1 MSENMQL
8 VDRVLLILEELCES
22 DRPLGP
28 TELAEK
34 LSLSKSTVYRLLNA
48 LVARNYAEKT
58 ADGTYRLGCRL
69 VEMMGSHINS
79 LELIAE
85 ARPYLSSI
93 NADLNLTAHLGVL
106 DRDEVIYIEKLD
118 AVPAGHLS
126 QQVGFR
132 VPAFCSSLGKCL
144 LASLS
149 GDGQAEALERCKFV
163 VYTKNTIPNRQELA
177 KHLRQVRMQGWA
189 MDNCEYADDRRCV
202 AAPIYDYRGDAIAA
216 ISASGSLLRMPDDMV
231 PKVII
236 TVKQAAAAISTRL
249 GYFGR

>member
-1 MSENMQL
+1 MQL
-8 VDRVLLILEELCES
+8 VDRVLLILEELCEA
-22 DRPLGP
+22 DQPLGP
-28 TELAEK
+28 TVLAEK
-34 LSLSKSTVYRLLNA
+34 LGLSKSTVYRLLNA

-58 ADGTYRLGCRL
+58 SDGTYRLGCRL
-69 VEMMGSHINS
+69 VELMGSHINS

-85 ARPYLSSI
+85 ARPFLSSI

-106 DRDEVIYIEKLD
+106 DRDEIIYIEKLD
-118 AVPAGHLS
+118 AVPTGYLS

-149 GDGQAEALERCKFV
+149 GDEQAEILERCKFV
-163 VYTKNTIPNRQELA
+163 PYTKNTIPNRQELS

-202 AAPIYDYRGDAIAA
+202 AAPIFDYRGDAIAA